1 MPRKPFPAHQSPSPK
16 PHQPSNTD
24 PQLTHPTALHFQST
38 LQPASHMTPGPA
50 VEEVGNQ
57 RRSQALT
64 MADDCWELLLPWMDD
79 SGIQYGTMEG
89 ALD

>member
-1 MPRKPFPAHQSPSPK
+1 
-16 PHQPSNTD
+16 
-24 PQLTHPTALHFQST
+24 
-38 LQPASHMTPGPA
+38 MTPGPA